1 MNVYAPKQKLLSQS
15 VNPKSMRN
23 IKRPLPLSESGGGA
37 IDRDS
42 AKTPMTVELRDGPP
56 TFLNGS
62 RPAFLPNHER
72 SQEPIH
78 PFLATNSTSID
89 NAGVDQM
96 LIKL

>member
-1 MNVYAPKQKLLSQS
+1 MNVYAPKQRLLSQS

-23 IKRPLPLSESGGGA
+23 IKRPLPLSETGGGA
-37 IDRDS
+37 IDRES
-42 AKTPMTVELRDGPP
+42 AKTPMTMELRDAPAN
-56 TFLNGS
+56 FLNGS

-96 LIKL
+96 LI